1 MVFAFIGEVL
11 HHFIPLPIPAS
22 IYGIIFLFLALEC
35 KVLKVKDI
43 KETSSFLIAIM
54 PIMFLPPAVG
64 IVESWGLIRGAWLPY
79 VVVIGVSTVVVM
91 AVSGRVTQRMVRK
104 GGRAESVQN
113 RGTHS
118 QRHRNWLQFPRCRD
132 GEGYGNRSRRRG
144 YEQSLHSRVRRTYG
158 YRSFCLFGVYPSALN
173 AFSCALPGFISC
185 I

>member
-1 MVFAFIGEVL
+1 MKFIFQFLIIMVFAFIGEVL

-35 KVLKVKDI
+35 KILKVKDI

-64 IVESWGLIRGAWLPY
+64 IVESWGLIKGAWLPY

-104 GGRAESVQN
+104 GGRK
-113 RGTHS
+113 
-118 QRHRNWLQFPRCRD
+118 
-132 GEGYGNRSRRRG
+132 
-144 YEQSLHSRVRRTYG
+144 
-158 YRSFCLFGVYPSALN
+158 
-173 AFSCALPGFISC
+173 
-185 I
+185 